1 MSEVV
6 LAKEGLRARSCELWL
21 DANRRTSCAFLSH
34 AHGDHHGRHD
44 QTIGS
49 AATLALVAKKLRN
62 TGTVSLPAPWRRFF
76 TFGPLRLELIPAGH
90 VLGSSQLVIDVRGHR
105 TAYTGHINTAVS
117 LTAEPLGLARCDT
130 LVIES
135 TYGEPRFKMPPTQV
149 IHEQMGAFAQEALA
163 AGATPV
169 FFARSLGKAQEAAKI
184 LGSRGFKVR
193 LHPDAWTFVEIYG
206 AHGVELPNVAALGD
220 EREDGEVIV
229 APSKARG
236 AKLLEKRGELR
247 TCLLSGKALEPLAAQ
262 RAGVDLALPLSD
274 HADFDGLISYV
285 EATGAEKVLVHDG
298 FADTLARELRERG
311 IHAKSLEPS
320 PQLELF

>member
-6 LAKEGLRARSCELWL
+6 LAKEGLRTRSCDLWL
-21 DANRRTSCAFLSH
+21 DAKRRTSCSFLSH
-34 AHGDHHGRHD
+34 AHGDHFGRHD
-44 QTIGS
+44 QAIGS

-62 TGTVSLPAPWRRFF
+62 ATTVALPAPWRRFF
-76 TFGPLRLELIPAGH
+76 TFGPLKLELIPAGH
-90 VLGSSQLVIDVRGHR
+90 ILGSSQLVIDVRGHR
-105 TAYTGHINTAVS
+105 TAYTGHINTAIS

-135 TYGEPRFKMPPTQV
+135 TFGDPRFKLPPTQV
-149 IHEQMGAFAQEALA
+149 VHEQMAAFAESSLE

-184 LGSRGFKVR
+184 LGSRGFSVR
-193 LHPDAWTFVEIYG
+193 LHPDAWTFVDIYA
-206 AHGVELPNVAALGD
+206 AHGVELPNASALGD
-220 EREDGEVIV
+220 EREEGEVIV
-229 APSKARG
+229 APLKAKG
-236 AKLLEKRGELR
+236 TKLLEKRGELR
-247 TCLLSGKALEPLAAQ
+247 TCLLSGEALDPGLAR
-262 RAGVDLALPLSD
+262 RAGVDRALPLSD